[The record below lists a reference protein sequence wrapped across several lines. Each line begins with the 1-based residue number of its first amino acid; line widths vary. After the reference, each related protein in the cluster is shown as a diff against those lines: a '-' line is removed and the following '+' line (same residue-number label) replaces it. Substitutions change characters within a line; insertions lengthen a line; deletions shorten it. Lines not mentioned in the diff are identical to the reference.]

1 MIAAFCCACALLSII
16 NTSPLHP
23 TSSLGILS
31 FASLA
36 SSLVIPFSF
45 DLLQMSQ
52 LPIKSPKH
60 CAKHGLN
67 VDKLY
72 KRLFYAFSTFLISVL
87 SVVFLVWLILRPS
100 KPEFHLKEADIY
112 QLNLSGPHLLNTSI
126 QITLV
131 SKNPN
136 QKVGVYYDQLQV
148 YASYKGQQITLDTSL
163 PPFYQGHEDR
173 NLLTASLVGIGL
185 PVAPSFGYEV
195 GRDQT
200 TGKLILSLKVNGR
213 LRWKVGTWVS
223 GRYRF
228 NVECVAIMAFE
239 PNAVSSPLSSK
250 QGTQCSTSV

>member
-136 QKVGVYYDQLQV
+136 QK
-148 YASYKGQQITLDTSL
+148 
-163 PPFYQGHEDR
+163 GHEDR